1 MPHVPAPVIG
11 KLGIN
16 MRIFHFLDE
25 KYGLQAI
32 ENKCLK
38 VGRINSFND
47 PFEFSNYES
56 DNYFARKVIK
66 ERRKR
71 ANWDYGVL
79 CFSQSYSNPVQWAH
93 YANSHKGLCLE
104 FEVPIN
110 DLVKIEYVTTR
121 PDFESFKDSLELS
134 SEAYLKHM
142 LSVKYS
148 HWSYEQE
155 VRKIIKFPER
165 KMGSDLIFEPFS
177 ESMKLKR
184 VLIGYR
190 SKLNKKSLRKL
201 TSTTLEHVAPSDIH
215 FEMVIP
221 SENA

>member
-1 MPHVPAPVIG
+1 MV
-11 KLGIN
+11 
-16 MRIFHFLDE
+16 
-25 KYGLQAI
+25 
-32 ENKCLK
+32 
-38 VGRINSFND
+38 
-47 PFEFSNYES
+47 
-56 DNYFARKVIK
+56 RKV
-66 ERRKR
+66 
-71 ANWDYGVL
+71 
-79 CFSQSYSNPVQWAH
+79 
-93 YANSHKGLCLE
+93 
-104 FEVPIN
+104 
-110 DLVKIEYVTTR
+110 T
-121 PDFESFKDSLELS
+121 
-134 SEAYLKHM
+134 
-142 LSVKYS
+142 LSVKIQAKVNF
-148 HWSYEQE
+148 EGMGAKPQ